1 MKRKRNESKENKN
14 ASDANVVKNCGQHV
28 IKDTSKYRELLLKWY
43 DATCRTLPRRTV
55 AKQETDPNVRGYQ
68 VWVSEIM
75 LQQTQVEM
83 NSKPLGCYALVM
95 NNTSKLCS

>member
-43 DATCRTLPRRTV
+43 DANCRTLPWRTV

-83 NSKPLGCYALVM
+83 NLKIFRSSTLVI
-95 NNTSKLCS
+95 NNTSTPCP